1 MDYLQTV
8 RDKANRIVGCKKWIC
23 TSDDCLQGYWKEVSL
38 SECKGA
44 AGLQARPSLNPIN
57 SFLSGRNE
65 GVSRFRGFMTSEN
78 SSMKSNLIFTGSA
91 VLGALAARKFIKKG
105 DKNTNTVLGGAAGL
119 LLGVAITKI
128 IK

>member
-1 MDYLQTV
+1 MALQAV
-8 RDKANRIVGCKKWIC
+8 YDNQNNIVGCKRFNEQTQMW
-23 TSDDCLQGYWKEVSL
+23 ENVPVSF
-38 SECKGA
+38 CKGA

-57 SFLSGRNE
+57 SFLSGRSG

-119 LLGVAITKI
+119 LLGVAINKI